1 MAITLMLA
9 LASAFILS
17 ITFVPAM
24 VALLVT
30 DKVSETEVRLIR
42 WFKEKYQPALTRA
55 VARQMPFIFGG
66 AGVFAAAVLL
76 FGPLG
81 QAFMTLPDEQDI
93 TVTNFRIP
101 SASVDQHTA
110 LQTATEQEPTQ
121 SPDAALVFPN
131 TSQP

>member
-30 DKVSETEVRLIR
+30 DKVSETEVRSIR

-55 VARQMPFIFGG
+55 VARPMPFILGG
-66 AGVFAAAVLL
+66 AGVFAAGAAVRYAWT
-76 FGPLG
+76 GVHAAARREGHHGHPLSYSLDRKS
-81 QAFMTLPDEQDI
+81 TRL
-93 TVTNFRIP
+93 N
-101 SASVDQHTA
+101 SS
-110 LQTATEQEPTQ
+110 
-121 SPDAALVFPN
+121 
-131 TSQP
+131 

>member
-1 MAITLMLA
+1 MRIRDWSSDGCSSDLTFAPMASTLMLA

-30 DKVSETEVRLIR
+30 DKVSETEVRSIR

-55 VARQMPFIFGG
+55 VARPMPFILGG

-76 FGPLG
+76 FGTLG
-81 QAFMTLPDEQDI
+81 QEFMPQLDEKDRKS
-93 TVTNFRIP
+93 TRLN
-101 SASVDQHTA
+101 SSH
-110 LQTATEQEPTQ
+110 
-121 SPDAALVFPN
+121 
-131 TSQP
+131 

>member
-30 DKVSETEVRLIR
+30 DKVSETEVRSIR

-55 VARQMPFIFGG
+55 VARPMPFILGG

-76 FGPLG
+76 FGTLG
-81 QAFMTLPDEQDI
+81 QEFMPQLDEKDL

-101 SASVDQHTA
+101 SASIDQSTA
-110 LQTATEQEPTQ
+110 MQLDILIRSEEHPSEPQ
-121 SPDAALVFPN
+121 SLKR
-131 TSQP
+131 TS